1 MKIKK
6 GFEVRNICGENII
19 IAHGKENIDFTK
31 VVTLNESAVLLWNKV
46 VDAEL
51 EEKDLV
57 DVLLKEY
64 EVEPSQ
70 AIADVKSLVASWKEA
85 GLVE

>member
-46 VDAEL
+46 VDAEF

-57 DVLLKEY
+57 DVLLEEY
-64 EVEPSQ
+64 EVEPSL

>member
-46 VDAEL
+46 VDAEF

-57 DVLLKEY
+57 GVLLEEY

>member
-46 VDAEL
+46 VDAEF

-57 DVLLKEY
+57 DVLLEEY
-64 EVEPSQ
+64 EVEPSR

>member
-46 VDAEL
+46 VDAEF

-57 DVLLKEY
+57 DVLLEEY

-70 AIADVKSLVASWKEA
+70 AIADVKSLVVSWKEA

>member
-46 VDAEL
+46 VDAEF

-57 DVLLKEY
+57 DVLLEEY
-64 EVEPSQ
+64 EVEPLQ

>member
-31 VVTLNESAVLLWNKV
+31 VVTLNESAVLLWDKV
-46 VDAEL
+46 VDAEF

-57 DVLLKEY
+57 DVLLEEY

-70 AIADVKSLVASWKEA
+70 AIADVKSLVASWTEA

>member
-1 MKIKK
+1 MD
-6 GFEVRNICGENII
+6 
-19 IAHGKENIDFTK
+19 DFWAK
-31 VVTLNESAVLLWNKV
+31 VESF
-46 VDAEL
+46 DAEF

-57 DVLLKEY
+57 DVLLEEY
-64 EVEPSQ
+64 EVEPSR

>member
-1 MKIKK
+1 MKIKN

-46 VDAEL
+46 VDAEF

-57 DVLLKEY
+57 DDLLDEY